1 MLDAG
6 QGETDVGGRQ
16 VRGLAAAEGRD
27 GDCMRW
33 RRVTLGRVRQR
44 NPKQKTCIQGGPKK
58 VPHFLKIS
66 LQSGAFLAADRYHK
80 PQGWIL
86 C

>member
-33 RRVTLGRVRQR
+33 RLGTLGRVRQR
-44 NPKQKTCIQGGPKK
+44 NPKQQTCIQSGPKIF
-58 VPHFLKIS
+58 PHFLKIS
-66 LQSGAFLAADRYHK
+66 LQMKTY
-80 PQGWIL
+80 IL
-86 C
+86 RRQLV